1 MRPKA
6 KRPDTEAAAAR
17 GRSLQIYNT
26 GPLQIG
32 LAFRTRPTAPTQ
44 AYTQIGAATKSQN
57 DPIRAERPRER
68 AWRGAT
74 SRMAPRNGDSRAS
87 EISRAEHGALK
98 STDPFL
104 ARTRVSKTIVG
115 VKLQG
120 RTPPPN

>member
-1 MRPKA
+1 MRCDVRDAFAKFSQKA
-6 KRPDTEAAAAR
+6 SMIPAI
-17 GRSLQIYNT
+17 LNT
-26 GPLQIG
+26 GPPRIG

-87 EISRAEHGALK
+87 EISRAEHGALQ
-98 STDPFL
+98 SSDPFL
-104 ARTRVSKTIVG
+104 ARTRVSKTIEE
-115 VKLQG
+115 
-120 RTPPPN
+120 